1 MSKYIIMKKTSALN
15 LSLCVFILVG
25 MFSCSTNNS
34 GKLEGPSVSKMQAA
48 SMASSKA
55 RISFKIKGTGSKGV
69 SVKIGIGSS
78 VGYGSCCSTVS
89 PFTTSGFSGNV
100 GDKVYDGDTKR
111 VIVKIYDGMEGTTI
125 DLKEY
130 Y

>member
-1 MSKYIIMKKTSALN
+1 
-15 LSLCVFILVG
+15 
-25 MFSCSTNNS
+25 
-34 GKLEGPSVSKMQAA
+34 
-48 SMASSKA
+48 
-55 RISFKIKGTGSKGV
+55 
-69 SVKIGIGSS
+69 
-78 VGYGSCCSTVS
+78 
-89 PFTTSGFSGNV
+89 V

>member
-1 MSKYIIMKKTSALN
+1 MKKTNIVN
-15 LSLCVFILVG
+15 LFFCVFIFFGV
-25 MFSCSTNNS
+25 FSCCGGNSKKLNGLSAANMQSAST
-34 GKLEGPSVSKMQAA
+34 A
-48 SMASSKA
+48 SKA